1 MGNNEVEL
9 AKTKNDYEIQKMAA
23 QHNLTLG
30 LEEIRRLREKDS
42 KDFEI
47 KLKELLVK
55 QDEVSNKHEEETN
68 KINNSHL
75 EKMKNLSDIQAR
87 ELDKNNKQF
96 IIEKGKLE
104 NERKKNE
111 GERQDRKEQHEE
123 KMAEIKGQNERILEQ
138 MKNEQT
144 DKNNHFKLEF
154 EENVKNKEREFK
166 QMEMLI

>member
-1 MGNNEVEL
+1 MGSDEVEM
-9 AKTKNDYEIQKMAA
+9 ARTKNEYEIQKMAA

-75 EKMKNLSDIQAR
+75 ENMKNLSDIHQR
-87 ELDKNNKQF
+87 ERDKINKQF

-104 NERKKNE
+104 NERQKNKD
-111 GERQDRKEQHEE
+111 ERQDRKE
-123 KMAEIKGQNERILEQ
+123 
-138 MKNEQT
+138 
-144 DKNNHFKLEF
+144 
-154 EENVKNKEREFK
+154 
-166 QMEMLI
+166 